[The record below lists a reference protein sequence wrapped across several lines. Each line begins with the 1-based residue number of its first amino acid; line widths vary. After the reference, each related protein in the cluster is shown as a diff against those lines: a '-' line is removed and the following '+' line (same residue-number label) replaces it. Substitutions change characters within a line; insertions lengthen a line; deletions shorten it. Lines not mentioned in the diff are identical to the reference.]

1 MDKLVVAIGFV
12 LGFVVIALAISMFQM
27 GLWYCFDDHLAT
39 LVGQPA
45 VGNLPP
51 TMVWPATLF
60 LASVFKGTSTTS
72 RKSKD

>member
-1 MDKLVVAIGFV
+1 MDKPIVA
-12 LGFVVIALAISMFQM
+12 LGFILGAVTLALAISMFQT

-39 LVGQPA
+39 LIEQPA
-45 VGNLPP
+45 IGNLPP